1 VFNVSITIR
10 DETGT
15 LDLLLDSKD
24 KTKLP
29 QIMKIGDI
37 LRMHRLKIIEF
48 NGRFQGNKG
57 NPDFN
62 LN

>member
-15 LDLLLDSKD
+15 LDLLLDSND
-24 KTKLP
+24 VTKLP
-29 QIMKIGDI
+29 QVRKIGDV

-48 NGRFQGNKG
+48 NGKFQGNKG
-57 NPDFN
+57 NHHFN